1 MSASLLEVLA
11 VGTLLVLLAGTAA
24 VAVGGYLAWRVLRRR
39 YRSFR
44 SHGAVLG
51 ATALWQ
57 TASSTR
63 WGRGDVPANPAE
75 LAGSTSGQVR
85 RILWRGVDA
94 AVAAV
99 RTADD
104 VGAVVA
110 DLPSLSHRLEAAALD
125 LDKVLRIDPAGRVPA
140 TVAEQVAE
148 VLRAAADIRGAAQM
162 SAGDVAGERVR
173 NLTAE
178 AAHEL
183 HLLDV
188 GLASMRA
195 TGPAATPNAAPTTPY
210 ELASLPVLPEPPRAS

>member
-11 VGTLLVLLAGTAA
+11 VGTLLVLLAGTTAI
-24 VAVGGYLAWRVLRRR
+24 AVGGYLAWRVLRRR

-57 TASSTR
+57 AASSTR
-63 WGRGDVPANPAE
+63 WGRGDVPPNAVE
-75 LAGSTSGQVR
+75 LAASTSGQVR

-110 DLPSLSHRLEAAALD
+110 DLPGLSHRLETAALD
-125 LDKVLRIDPAGRVPA
+125 LDKVLRIDPAGRVAAP
-140 TVAEQVAE
+140 VAEQVAE
-148 VLRAAADIRGAAQM
+148 ILRAAADIRGAAQL

-173 NLTAE
+173 NLTAD

-188 GLASMRA
+188 GLASMRE
-195 TGPAATPNAAPTTPY
+195 TGSAAMPNSAPQASY
-210 ELASLPVLPEPPRAS
+210 ELASLPVLPEPPR